1 MDKLPVNPTAKLDV
15 SPTAAKKPSPTSSG
29 LIIGAFIVLAVIVV
43 MLAEIDITDFSTL
56 PKLGANF
63 FVLLFCN
70 YGMYLNQRDNGIGAG
85 KQSSI
90 YLDVMS
96 KYDDLK
102 CKIVEAEIDY
112 RMNEFCAWYI
122 ANELKHARQSLLAV
136 SGISYAT
143 YEAYIGVDDD
153 MVEADE
159 KLTKRQ
165 KNAIIE
171 ANSLKPIYL
180 DADMIM
186 RRASAA
192 KRKASRKLTPE
203 SKLYIKS
210 GTRLVRMFISSALI
224 VAVSF
229 EVIINPS
236 LATLAATAL
245 KVLFVVLN
253 GFTGYKEGFA
263 NITVDSVDYVG
274 EQITYLERFIVW
286 DKKNPVVTESIS
298 QKISQNEI
306 NCDKIQ

>member
-1 MDKLPVNPTAKLDV
+1 MDKLPVSPTAKLDV

-90 YLDVMS
+90 YLDIMS
-96 KYDDLK
+96 KYDELK
-102 CKIVEAEIDY
+102 CKIVESEIDY

-165 KNAIIE
+165 KSAIIE

-286 DKKNPVVTESIS
+286 DKKNPVATEFIS

>member
-1 MDKLPVNPTAKLDV
+1 MDKLPVSPTAKLDV
-15 SPTAAKKPSPTSSG
+15 SPTAAKKPSTASSG

-90 YLDVMS
+90 YLDIMS
-96 KYDDLK
+96 KYDELK

-286 DKKNPVVTESIS
+286 DKKNPVATEFIS

>member
-1 MDKLPVNPTAKLDV
+1 MDKLPVSPTAKLDV
-15 SPTAAKKPSPTSSG
+15 SPTAAKKPSPASSG

-96 KYDDLK
+96 KYDELK

-286 DKKNPVVTESIS
+286 DKKNPVATEFIS

>member
-1 MDKLPVNPTAKLDV
+1 
-15 SPTAAKKPSPTSSG
+15 
-29 LIIGAFIVLAVIVV
+29 
-43 MLAEIDITDFSTL
+43 
-56 PKLGANF
+56 
-63 FVLLFCN
+63 
-70 YGMYLNQRDNGIGAG
+70 
-85 KQSSI
+85 
-90 YLDVMS
+90 
-96 KYDDLK
+96 
-102 CKIVEAEIDY
+102 
-112 RMNEFCAWYI
+112 MNEFCAWYI

-274 EQITYLERFIVW
+274 EQITYLFFEHNVDDDSHIPGRWFVER
-286 DKKNPVVTESIS
+286 KR
-298 QKISQNEI
+298 
-306 NCDKIQ
+306 

>member
-1 MDKLPVNPTAKLDV
+1 MDKLPVSPTAKLDV

-96 KYDDLK
+96 KYDELK

-286 DKKNPVVTESIS
+286 DKKNPVATEFIS

>member
-1 MDKLPVNPTAKLDV
+1 MDKLPVSPTAKLDV

-286 DKKNPVVTESIS
+286 DKKNPVVTEFIS

>member
-1 MDKLPVNPTAKLDV
+1 MDMLPISPTAKLDA
-15 SPTAAKKPSPTSSG
+15 SPTAAKKPSTANSG

-96 KYDDLK
+96 KYDELK

-286 DKKNPVVTESIS
+286 DKKNPVVTEFIS

>member
-1 MDKLPVNPTAKLDV
+1 MDKLPVSPTAKLDV
-15 SPTAAKKPSPTSSG
+15 SPTTSKKPSTASSG

-96 KYDDLK
+96 KYDELK

-286 DKKNPVVTESIS
+286 DKKNPVATEFIS

>member
-1 MDKLPVNPTAKLDV
+1 MDKLPVNPTAKLDI
-15 SPTAAKKPSPTSSG
+15 SPSASKKPSPASSG

-96 KYDDLK
+96 KYDELK

-263 NITVDSVDYVG
+263 NITVDSVDYVS

-286 DKKNPVVTESIS
+286 DKKNPVVTEFIS

>member
-1 MDKLPVNPTAKLDV
+1 MDKLPVSPTAKLDV
-15 SPTAAKKPSPTSSG
+15 SPTTAKKPSTATSG

-96 KYDDLK
+96 KYDELK

-286 DKKNPVVTESIS
+286 DKKNPVATEFIS

>member
-1 MDKLPVNPTAKLDV
+1 MDKLPVSPTAKLGV
-15 SPTAAKKPSPTSSG
+15 SPTAAKKPSTASSG

-96 KYDDLK
+96 KYDELK

-286 DKKNPVVTESIS
+286 DKKNPVATEFIS
-298 QKISQNEI
+298 QKISQNEV